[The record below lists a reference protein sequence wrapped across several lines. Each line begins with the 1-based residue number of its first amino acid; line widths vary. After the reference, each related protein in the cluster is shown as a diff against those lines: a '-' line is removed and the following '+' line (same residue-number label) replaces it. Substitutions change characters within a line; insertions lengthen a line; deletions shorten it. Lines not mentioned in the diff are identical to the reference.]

1 MIVTNINSPIEIN
14 IFEYTICCC
23 EVDKLAKNIGDW
35 FLTIFKF
42 CNENP
47 YNNILLCI
55 HEKLLDIAY
64 LFSDRI
70 QYVITYNL
78 NDYDKIH
85 NLLNILVRYSD

>member
-14 IFEYTICCC
+14 IFEQTICYCD
-23 EVDKLAKNIGDW
+23 VNKLARGIGDW

-47 YNNILLCI
+47 NNDIILCI

-70 QYVITYNL
+70 KYVIKYNI
-78 NDYDKIH
+78 NEFSFIKFYKRIK
-85 NLLNILVRYSD
+85 